1 MFKTLFSLIL
11 AYYIKPTNQG
21 LIHCGMKSYCPSYP
35 SYTASYVLFLGT
47 KSNKYKEDK
56 ELEKSHKLPDTQSN
70 KFK

>member
-1 MFKTLFSLIL
+1 MYNNTFFFDFSIL
-11 AYYIKPTNQG
+11 YIKPTNQG
-21 LIHCGMKSYCPSYP
+21 LIYCGMKSPCPSFP
-35 SYTASYVLFLGT
+35 ASYFLFLGT